1 MKNVTNKTNLL
12 DFYSENRSKKEASLI
27 MGIPNFSA
35 LNLLLGPIP
44 SPAMR

>member
-1 MKNVTNKTNLL
+1 MKNVTNKTNLS
-12 DFYSENRSKKEASLI
+12 DFYSDSRSKKDTSLI

-44 SPAMR
+44 SP